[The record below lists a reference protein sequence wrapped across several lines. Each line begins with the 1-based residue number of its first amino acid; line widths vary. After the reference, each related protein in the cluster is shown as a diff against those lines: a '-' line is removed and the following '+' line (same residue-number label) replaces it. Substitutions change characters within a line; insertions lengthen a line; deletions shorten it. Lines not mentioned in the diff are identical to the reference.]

1 MMRGKGVEDMV
12 YCRNCGAQIHE
23 TAVKC
28 PKCGAEQQAALVYQA
43 TPVNQAMPVS
53 QAVPVKKDSGSF
65 GWLVLGF
72 LVPVMGLLLF
82 LLWHDSEPKNA
93 RMAGLGALIS
103 TILSVV
109 AVLVYVLFVFVMV
122 GAMIAMI

>member
-43 TPVNQAMPVS
+43 TPVNQA
-53 QAVPVKKDSGSF
+53 VPVKKESGSF

-109 AVLVYVLFVFVMV
+109 AVLAYVLFVFVMV